1 MSLKRYEGET
11 DMAKIAEVIK
21 YEGDNSTFVWK
32 HPSEDFNS
40 LSQLVV
46 HENQEALFMMNGQAL
61 DLFGPGRYTL
71 ETENI
76 PLIGRLFHLVTGGV
90 SPFHCEVYFINK
102 TEQMS
107 VKWGTDSKVQFLE
120 PVYRFPMEIGACGE
134 MSLKAEDSRR
144 LCLKLV
150 GTEDILDQ
158 SRLTRYFRG
167 FLMTR
172 IKSCLARTIREQ
184 SLNIFELDEH
194 LDELSGAL
202 RELLAPDFAEYG
214 VALEHFF
221 VTTVM
226 RPEGDETYERF
237 KNLHFRQYADVA
249 EARLSQQVDIIKQQ
263 TEAQKIIIES
273 QALAQ
278 KRLQEGYT
286 YAQERSFDVAGAAAA
301 NEGMGQYTNLGV
313 GLATM
318 AGVGNTVGGMFR
330 DALAGAGTTAQG
342 MPPQTGNGQLQGM
355 PREEG
360 GQFQGMQQSGGERVS
375 GMPPQSGNEQPQ
387 GDGIICGQCGH
398 IVPQGFKFCPE
409 CGAKVQQAPTVCP
422 KCGSD
427 VTGFK
432 FCPECGER
440 L

>member
-1 MSLKRYEGET
+1 
-11 DMAKIAEVIK
+11 MAKLAEVIK
-21 YEGDNSTFVWK
+21 YDGDNTAFVWK
-32 HPSEDFNS
+32 FPGEDFNS
-40 LSQLVV
+40 LSQLIV

-61 DLFGPGRYTL
+61 DLFGPGRHTL

-76 PLIGRLFHLVTGGV
+76 PLLGKLINRVTGDV

-102 TEQMS
+102 TEQMAL
-107 VKWGTDSKVQFLE
+107 KWGTDSKVQFME
-120 PVYRFPMEIGACGE
+120 PTYGFPMEIGACGE
-134 MSLKAEDSRR
+134 MSLRAEDSRR
-144 LCLKLV
+144 LCMKLV
-150 GTEDILDQ
+150 GTESVLGREQ
-158 SRLTRYFRG
+158 LVKYFRA

-184 SLNIFELDEH
+184 ALSIFELDEH
-194 LDELSGAL
+194 LEELSDAL
-202 RELLAPDFAEYG
+202 QKRLAPDFAEYG
-214 VALEHFF
+214 VALERFF

-226 RPEGDETYERF
+226 RPEEDETYQRF
-237 KNLHFRQYADVA
+237 KTLHFRQYADVA
-249 EARLSQQVDIIKQQ
+249 EARLNQQVDIIKQQ
-263 TEAQKIIIES
+263 TEAQKLIIES

-278 KRLQEGYT
+278 KRQQEGYT

-318 AGVGNTVGGMFR
+318 AGVGSSVGGMFQE
-330 DALAGAGTTAQG
+330 ALAGTAAGQTPRQAGTGEMSQPPETAGGFPAMEPPASAQG
-342 MPPQTGNGQLQGM
+342 AGT
-355 PREEG
+355 
-360 GQFQGMQQSGGERVS
+360 V
-375 GMPPQSGNEQPQ
+375 
-387 GDGIICGQCGH
+387 CGQCGQK
-398 IVPQGFKFCPE
+398 VPAGFKFCPE
-409 CGAKVQQAPTVCP
+409 CGGKLQPAPARCP